1 MHKLTAISAVCAI
14 AALLAGRLAAGEPDP
29 AAAEPAAAP
38 PIFVPAQAAP
48 GQPAGQP
55 PEAPK
60 PFNVEMS
67 AEFMRKVMETSA
79 KIEAIKKQA
88 AARRAELFKTNAE
101 IQGYQKQMVE
111 IQKKINSILAD
122 DSDLTE
128 LEMERDILWT
138 TMPAMPAVRSR
149 AGAPAGLFPMIPRAP
164 AASPDK

>member
-1 MHKLTAISAVCAI
+1 MRKTAIFFHACALSL
-14 AALLAGRLAAGEPDP
+14 LLAGSLAADENENKAEKP
-29 AAAEPAAAP
+29 AA
-38 PIFVPAQAAP
+38 FVPAQAAP

-55 PEAPK
+55 SGSPK

-88 AARRAELFKTNAE
+88 AERRAEIFKTNAE
-101 IQGYQKQMVE
+101 IQGHQKKMVE
-111 IQKKINSILAD
+111 IQKKINAILAAD
-122 DSDLTE
+122 PGLTE

-138 TMPAMPAVRSR
+138 TMPAMPAARSR

-164 AASPDK
+164 VATPEK